1 MKQTGHEMQAPM
13 EGEWKMQRFQ
23 YIASVILFAM
33 FIITVLVRAALL
45 RRKGIRAIVFGAT
58 DKTDFLLVPF
68 VLVIVYAVL
77 ANSFSL
83 PLWKPLVN
91 PFWGTVITGWAGLML
106 GAAGVAGMIFTL
118 ISFGDSFRVG
128 IDEVKPDRLVTT
140 GMFRVSRNPIYVCF
154 DLFFV
159 GLFLVHR
166 NIVIA
171 IAVIGF
177 ALLIHRQILREEKF
191 LCSYYGAEYKEYC
204 RKVRRYL

>member
-1 MKQTGHEMQAPM
+1 M
-13 EGEWKMQRFQ
+13 
-23 YIASVILFAM
+23 
-33 FIITVLVRAALL
+33 
-45 RRKGIRAIVFGAT
+45 
-58 DKTDFLLVPF
+58 
-68 VLVIVYAVL
+68 
-77 ANSFSL
+77 
-83 PLWKPLVN
+83 PLWKPLVH
-91 PFWGTVITGWAGLML
+91 PFWGTVIPGWARLIL
-106 GAAGVAGMIFTL
+106 GAAGIAGMIFTL

-140 GMFRVSRNPIYVCF
+140 GMFRFSRNPIYVCF

-166 NIVIA
+166 NIVMA

-191 LCSYYGAEYKEYC
+191 LRSYYGTEYKEYC